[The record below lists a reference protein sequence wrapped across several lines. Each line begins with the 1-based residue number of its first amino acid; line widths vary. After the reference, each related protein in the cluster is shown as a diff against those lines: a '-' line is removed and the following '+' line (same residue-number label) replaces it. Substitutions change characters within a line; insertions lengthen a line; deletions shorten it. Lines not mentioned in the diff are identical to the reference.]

1 MHAIGEPYTSALCT
15 YGNLH
20 RHAKEER
27 IYFRVVIECMVKN
40 EIYSSRKT
48 ISRFAGQSSKMT
60 LIIMNALA
68 RPHMYDSY
76 AKCSSVRLNCLFGKY
91 NICTLLLF
99 IVSTTNVHFFSSSFF
114 HFFFQPPHGD
124 RNGLE

>member
-76 AKCSSVRLNCLFGKY
+76 AKWFERPTKLPFWKIQHLH
-91 NICTLLLF
+91 F
-99 IVSTTNVHFFSSSFF
+99 ITIYC
-114 HFFFQPPHGD
+114 FQ
-124 RNGLE
+124 N